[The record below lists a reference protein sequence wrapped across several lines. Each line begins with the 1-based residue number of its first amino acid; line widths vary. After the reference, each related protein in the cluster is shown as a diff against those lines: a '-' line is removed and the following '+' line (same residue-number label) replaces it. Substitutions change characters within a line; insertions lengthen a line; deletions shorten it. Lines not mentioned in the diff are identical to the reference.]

1 MMKRLRQILR
11 MTYLRIQRTL
21 KNQSG
26 ASVIEWLLV
35 LVVVIGLTMIFKIQ
49 LTNMIMAIFQ
59 KIARESAAI

>member
-1 MMKRLRQILR
+1 MKKIKMMF
-11 MTYLRIQRTL
+11 RIIFFRARDAL
-21 KNQSG
+21 KDQSG

>member
-1 MMKRLRQILR
+1 MKKIRQMCMVIFFR
-11 MTYLRIQRTL
+11 ARDAL
-21 KNQSG
+21 KDQSG
-26 ASVIEWLLV
+26 ATVIEWLLV

>member
-1 MMKRLRQILR
+1 MKKIKQIAMIIFFR
-11 MTYLRIQRTL
+11 ARDAL

-26 ASVIEWLLV
+26 ATVIEWLLV

-59 KIARESAAI
+59 KIAKESAAI